1 MAFKESQ
8 IFAVTENKYNIVSKK
23 KKRNE
28 TLINGDIA
36 LSSFECHS
44 VNIRNT
50 LRVKNSIILMK
61 LFYFLGQ
68 ESHDHCCVQE
78 WLFKWIHLLNRAESH
93 ALVATENVTKTRAA
107 FEQFLLI
114 FLSNLFLSELFL
126 KV

>member
-23 KKRNE
+23 KKPNE

-36 LSSFECHS
+36 LNSFECHS

-50 LRVKNSIILMK
+50 LSVKNSVFLMK

-68 ESHDHCCVQE
+68 ESYDHCCVQE
-78 WLFKWIHLLNRAESH
+78 
-93 ALVATENVTKTRAA
+93 
-107 FEQFLLI
+107 
-114 FLSNLFLSELFL
+114 
-126 KV
+126 

>member
-1 MAFKESQ
+1 MRNDSIKSFVGIKMAFKESQ

-28 TLINGDIA
+28 TLINEGIA

-50 LRVKNSIILMK
+50 LRVKNSVILMK

-68 ESHDHCCVQE
+68 ESYDHCCVQE
-78 WLFKWIHLLNRAESH
+78 
-93 ALVATENVTKTRAA
+93 
-107 FEQFLLI
+107 
-114 FLSNLFLSELFL
+114 
-126 KV
+126 

>member
-8 IFAVTENKYNIVSKK
+8 IFAVTENKYNIVSQKK

-28 TLINGDIA
+28 TLINEDIA

-50 LRVKNSIILMK
+50 LRVKNSVILMK

-68 ESHDHCCVQE
+68 ESYDQCCVQE
-78 WLFKWIHLLNRAESH
+78 
-93 ALVATENVTKTRAA
+93 
-107 FEQFLLI
+107 
-114 FLSNLFLSELFL
+114 
-126 KV
+126 

>member
-1 MAFKESQ
+1 MVFKESQ
-8 IFAVTENKYNIVSKK
+8 IFAVTENKYNIVSKKK

-50 LRVKNSIILMK
+50 LSVKNTVILMK

-68 ESHDHCCVQE
+68 ESYDHCCVQE
-78 WLFKWIHLLNRAESH
+78 
-93 ALVATENVTKTRAA
+93 
-107 FEQFLLI
+107 
-114 FLSNLFLSELFL
+114 
-126 KV
+126 